1 MLRRPMLRNVKG
13 KKMNITSLNGLG
25 GLSALY
31 GAAKGSSEQRQ
42 NTAGATAIFADTVSI
57 SQAARNLF
65 AAQVAAAQPASTSG
79 APVSR
84 TAVFDT
90 DQGSVEIN
98 IDEYFS
104 PPAAGSNAELPPL
117 LMPTQENIDA
127 LSKHLSAVFP
137 KFLSDNGIP
146 YAPASISYDQQGQ
159 PEFPADYPYGEQLKK
174 ALQDSPSMA
183 KEIATTYALADTKAA
198 LDDAMKFQQEYRQA
212 SNQKA
217 IEAVVARYADLL
229 AGSNQ
234 SPLISMGFTSD
245 GQLRIA
251 AAGQPLA

>member
-1 MLRRPMLRNVKG
+1 MNVT
-13 KKMNITSLNGLG
+13 NLNGLG
-25 GLSALY
+25 GLHSLY
-31 GAAKGSSEQRQ
+31 GATKGNSEQTQ

-57 SQAARNLF
+57 SQAARSLF
-65 AAQVAAAQPASTSG
+65 AAQVAAAQPALSSG
-79 APVSR
+79 ASAAP

-90 DQGSVEIN
+90 DKGRVELN
-98 IDEYFS
+98 FDDYFS
-104 PPAAGSNAELPPL
+104 PPARGLSAELPPL

-137 KFLSDNGIP
+137 KFLADNSIP

-183 KEIATTYALADTKAA
+183 REIATTYALADTKAA

-234 SPLISMGFTSD
+234 APLISMGFTSD

-251 AAGQPLA
+251 AAGQPLV